1 MYGKKESLRKVFLN
15 VDLGVEMLL
24 IYIGLLGVYFWG
36 LFGFLLIVKVVV
48 IIILIYKGKKYLILI
63 CKKIWY
69 LFFLNF
75 KFYIN
80 GKILLYSS
88 IFIYIL
94 K

>member
-36 LFGFLLIVKVVV
+36 LFGILLIVKVVV

-63 CKKIWY
+63 VKNYDIY
-69 LFFLNF
+69 FF
-75 KFYIN
+75 KF
-80 GKILLYSS
+80 
-88 IFIYIL
+88 
-94 K
+94 

>member
-15 VDLGVEMLL
+15 VDFGVEMLL

-63 CKKIWY
+63 CKKIMV
-69 LFFLNF
+69 FIFF
-75 KFYIN
+75 KF
-80 GKILLYSS
+80 
-88 IFIYIL
+88 
-94 K
+94 

>member
-15 VDLGVEMLL
+15 VDFGVEML

-63 CKKIWY
+63 CKKLWY
-69 LFFLNF
+69 LFF
-75 KFYIN
+75 
-80 GKILLYSS
+80 
-88 IFIYIL
+88 
-94 K
+94 